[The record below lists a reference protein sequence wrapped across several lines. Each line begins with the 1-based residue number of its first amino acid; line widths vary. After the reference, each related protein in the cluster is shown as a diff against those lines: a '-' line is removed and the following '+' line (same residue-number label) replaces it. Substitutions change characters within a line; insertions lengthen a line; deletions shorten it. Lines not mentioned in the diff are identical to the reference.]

1 MNEGI
6 LDLGEMLL
14 SLDSIWSPHSG
25 QVDPGR
31 ALFYDKIKNI
41 FICAGRNWGKT
52 EFIAYAVT
60 RWAMQYENSENYI
73 FEPLQKQAKEI
84 LWVSGRLQKMIPP
97 EWIDGEPNNTE
108 MRIRLVNGSFIKL
121 DGSDNFDAYRGVK
134 PKGLSIY
141 DELKDHKKAFLDAY
155 EPNRAAYD
163 SPAIFVGTPPEFHN
177 HFVELME
184 LSKKSKHWKFFQ
196 EPTSANPYISKEWL
210 ERKREELIMMNDEE
224 TWLREY
230 EAIYVKGGKRH
241 IYPQAVKYKPAKKE
255 ALTERINIKHWDLI
269 ITFDPAASSTFAV
282 LFAAFNQYTR
292 QTFIFDE
299 IYEQD
304 QGLMTVKEIWNA
316 VSSKLE
322 SFKRQGFKNIRY
334 IYDEAESWF
343 MNETSEREDTKAIWL
358 EPTRKATN
366 DKEFGITLVRELFNK
381 GLIEIADTCV
391 KTLWEFENYM
401 KDEQGRIPKK
411 NDHLL
416 DCLRYHCHAVGY
428 NIEEVPPPK
437 DPDLKLEKRFTPI
450 EEEFSLNSLKEFDMS
465 EDYGSYE
472 EI

>member
-255 ALTERINIKHWDLI
+255 TLTERIL
-269 ITFDPAASSTFAV
+269 S
-282 LFAAFNQYTR
+282 
-292 QTFIFDE
+292 
-299 IYEQD
+299 
-304 QGLMTVKEIWNA
+304 
-316 VSSKLE
+316 
-322 SFKRQGFKNIRY
+322 
-334 IYDEAESWF
+334 
-343 MNETSEREDTKAIWL
+343 
-358 EPTRKATN
+358 
-366 DKEFGITLVRELFNK
+366 
-381 GLIEIADTCV
+381 
-391 KTLWEFENYM
+391 
-401 KDEQGRIPKK
+401 
-411 NDHLL
+411 
-416 DCLRYHCHAVGY
+416 
-428 NIEEVPPPK
+428 
-437 DPDLKLEKRFTPI
+437 
-450 EEEFSLNSLKEFDMS
+450 
-465 EDYGSYE
+465 
-472 EI
+472 